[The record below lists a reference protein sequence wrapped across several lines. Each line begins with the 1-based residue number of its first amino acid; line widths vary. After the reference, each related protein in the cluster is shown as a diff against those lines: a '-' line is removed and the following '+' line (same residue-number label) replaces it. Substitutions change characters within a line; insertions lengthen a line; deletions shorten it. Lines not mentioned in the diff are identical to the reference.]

1 MIRIRLSCND
11 ITGENHGNDN
21 QPSNTK
27 SSRKKTAK
35 CDSQY
40 DPFAVTLVVKNS
52 NLKISRTVLIEETSF
67 LRFSA
72 EDFSLYELSGGD
84 GYNLSGGKGCL
95 NSDANDLRHENSRS
109 KQSYETDEISP
120 FLFGT
125 TFHRSS
131 VTTDDDQAPSD
142 STRYHNEDL
151 KSVKQ
156 NVPILLFQICL
167 TEEMKKY
174 SKEKTKKVSVF
185 IDVNNVTHK
194 HNPSSNF
201 IRNITYLL
209 TPCSPSEIMR
219 NRAVN
224 LIMKENNMKS
234 EINHL
239 SAMQVVPQTAVS
251 VVERKSSVDISQSPL
266 KTVKITEPY
275 SLVFAMTKINIRLR
289 KCFIDYV
296 CPAVKSRVFLSI
308 GSASLSTAIANNS
321 NGYLLK
327 FAAKDLVLHLS
338 NQIIQNPLYEQN
350 PLDMNGNRP
359 QRHTPNTNMYMK
371 SSMTHNYYPKQDNV
385 SDPFKSQN
393 RKTNS
398 TIFVLDFDRFLDE
411 HNFIQLVTI
420 DDLNFLAS
428 MNLFKP
434 RVLAAVANAGEGDT
448 HSLFSAVECSG
459 DAAEKVEADKDKV
472 EEASCA
478 PSMNQSVDRSDSY
491 KAIPIA
497 HTVEAVRTAPDTA
510 QTVRTSDVRAS
521 PSPSNS
527 SVSVEI
533 SMGLFCVYV
542 CVDSVDVLTVRMIS
556 RVCVNI
562 NFHFTSFSVMS
573 YHITVYFPSP

>member
-11 ITGENHGNDN
+11 ITSENNGNDT

-27 SSRKKTAK
+27 SSCKKNAK
-35 CDSQY
+35 CDSLH

-52 NLKISRTVLIEETSF
+52 NLKVSKTVLTEETSF
-67 LRFSA
+67 LSFSA
-72 EDFSLYELSGGD
+72 EDFSLYEFSGGD
-84 GYNLSGGKGCL
+84 VCDLSGGKGSL
-95 NSDANDLRHENSRS
+95 KSDVNNLRQLNSRS
-109 KQSYETDEISP
+109 KQRNETNEVSP

-131 VTTDDDQAPSD
+131 VTTDDDQTPSD
-142 STRYHNEDL
+142 SNRYHNEDF

-156 NVPILLFQICL
+156 NIPILLFQICL
-167 TEEMKKY
+167 TEETKKY
-174 SKEKTKKVSVF
+174 AKEKSKKVSVF
-185 IDVNNVTHK
+185 IDVNNITHK

-201 IRNITYLL
+201 IRNITHLL

-224 LIMKENNMKS
+224 LLMKEKKMNS
-234 EINHL
+234 ERIYL
-239 SAMQVVPQTAVS
+239 SATQIVPQTSVS
-251 VVERKSSVDISQSPL
+251 VSERKSSVDLPQSPL
-266 KTVKITEPY
+266 KTVKNTEQY

-327 FAAKDLVLHLS
+327 FAAKDFVLHLS
-338 NQIIQNPLYEQN
+338 NQIIRNPLFEQN
-350 PLDMNGNRP
+350 PLDTSGNRP
-359 QRHTPNTNMYMK
+359 HHHTPNINMNMK
-371 SSMTHNYYPKQDNV
+371 SSMTLNYYPKPGNV
-385 SDPFKSQN
+385 SDPMKSQN

-398 TIFVLDFDRFLDE
+398 THFVLDFDRFLDA

-420 DDLNFLAS
+420 DDLNVLAS

-434 RVLAAVANAGEGDT
+434 RVPAAVANAGEGDT
-448 HSLFSAVECSG
+448 HSLFSAVECS
-459 DAAEKVEADKDKV
+459 DDIAEKMKADKDKV
-472 EEASCA
+472 QEVSCA
-478 PSMNQSVDRSDSY
+478 PSIKQGSDSTDSY
-491 KAIPIA
+491 KAIPVA
-497 HTVEAVRTAPDTA
+497 HTVEAVRTVPNTTR
-510 QTVRTSDVRAS
+510 TVRTSDVRAS

-542 CVDSVDVLTVRMIS
+542 CVDSVDILAVRTIS
-556 RVCVNI
+556 RVLVNI
-562 NFHFTSFSVMS
+562 NFPFTSLSLMC
-573 YHITVYFPSP
+573 T